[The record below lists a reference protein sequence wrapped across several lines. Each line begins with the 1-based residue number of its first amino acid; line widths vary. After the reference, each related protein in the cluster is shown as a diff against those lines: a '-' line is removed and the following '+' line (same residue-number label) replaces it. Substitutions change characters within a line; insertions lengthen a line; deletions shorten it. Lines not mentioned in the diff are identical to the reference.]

1 MVANVPHPGGAHHGA
16 IKATRRRRITMK
28 DEVITVMVLR
38 AGEFM
43 AEVKTIP
50 NELKAMQELVGGG
63 YFEIIRGEYMLPP
76 ALQNSVLAKYDIFVN
91 EEGIRR
97 GLEPNICLNP
107 EAALEKNYSNA
118 GLLFGDIFI
127 AGHDTEGDTVSI
139 DRFDIMP
146 LRWLL
151 ARHMLI
157 NKARKEAMQH
167 D

>member
-1 MVANVPHPGGAHHGA
+1 
-16 IKATRRRRITMK
+16 MK

-50 NELKAMQELVGGG
+50 HELEKMQELVGGC
-63 YFEIIRGEYMLPP
+63 FDIVRCEYMLPP

-91 EEGIRR
+91 DEGIIN

-107 EAALEKNYSNA
+107 EAALKKDYDNA

-127 AGHDTEGDTVSI
+127 AGHDTEGDIISI

-146 LRWLL
+146 LRWIL
-151 ARHMLI
+151 ARHMLM
-157 NKARKEAMQH
+157 NKRRKEAMQH

>member
-1 MVANVPHPGGAHHGA
+1 MELSRLPD
-16 IKATRRRRITMK
+16 RRKRKMK

-43 AEVKTIP
+43 PEVKTIP
-50 NELKAMQELVGGG
+50 NELGKMQELVGGG

-91 EEGIRR
+91 DEGIIN
-97 GLEPNICLNP
+97 GLDPNICLNP
-107 EAALEKNYSNA
+107 EAALNKDYDNA

-151 ARHMLI
+151 AKHMLM

>member
-1 MVANVPHPGGAHHGA
+1 
-16 IKATRRRRITMK
+16 MK
-28 DEVITVMVLR
+28 DEVIAVMVLR

-43 AEVKTIP
+43 PEVKTIP

-107 EAALEKNYSNA
+107 EAALEKDYDNA

-139 DRFDIMP
+139 NRFDIMP

>member
-1 MVANVPHPGGAHHGA
+1 
-16 IKATRRRRITMK
+16 MK

-43 AEVKTIP
+43 PEVKTIP

-63 YFEIIRGEYMLPP
+63 YFDIVRGEYMLPP
-76 ALQNSVLAKYDIFVN
+76 ALENSVLTKYDIFVN
-91 EEGIRR
+91 DEGIIN
-97 GLEPNICLNP
+97 GLEPNICLNL
-107 EAALEKNYSNA
+107 EAALAKDYDNA
-118 GLLFGDIFI
+118 VLLFGDIFI

-139 DRFDIMP
+139 NRSDIIP
-146 LRWLL
+146 LHWLL

>member
-1 MVANVPHPGGAHHGA
+1 
-16 IKATRRRRITMK
+16 MK
-28 DEVITVMVLR
+28 DEQITVMILR

-50 NELKAMQELVGGG
+50 NELGKMQELVGGG
-63 YFEIIRGEYMLPP
+63 YFEIIRGEYMLPA

-91 EEGIRR
+91 DEGIIN
-97 GLEPNICLNP
+97 GLDPNICLNP
-107 EAALEKNYSNA
+107 EAALNKDYENA

-151 ARHMLI
+151 AKHMLM

>member
-1 MVANVPHPGGAHHGA
+1 
-16 IKATRRRRITMK
+16 MK

-38 AGEFM
+38 ANEFM

-50 NELKAMQELVGGG
+50 NELKAMQELVGGC
-63 YFEIIRGEYMLPP
+63 FDIIRGEYMLPP
-76 ALQNSVLAKYDIFVN
+76 ALENSVLAKYDIFVN
-91 EEGIRR
+91 DEGIIN

-107 EAALEKNYSNA
+107 EAALNKDYDNA

-151 ARHMLI
+151 ARHMLM
-157 NKARKEAMQH
+157 NKTRKEAMQH

>member
-1 MVANVPHPGGAHHGA
+1 
-16 IKATRRRRITMK
+16 MK

-50 NELKAMQELVGGG
+50 HELGKMQELVGGC
-63 YFEIIRGEYMLPP
+63 FDIVRGEYMLPP
-76 ALQNSVLAKYDIFVN
+76 ALQNSILAKYDIFVN
-91 EEGIRR
+91 DEGIIN

-107 EAALEKNYSNA
+107 EAALAKDYDNA
-118 GLLFGDIFI
+118 GLLFGDILI

-139 DRFDIMP
+139 NRFDIMP

-151 ARHMLI
+151 ARHMLM
-157 NKARKEAMQH
+157 NKARKKAMQH

>member
-1 MVANVPHPGGAHHGA
+1 
-16 IKATRRRRITMK
+16 MK

-38 AGEFM
+38 ANEFM

-50 NELKAMQELVGGG
+50 NELEKMQELVGGC
-63 YFEIIRGEYMLPP
+63 FDIVHGEYMLPP

-91 EEGIRR
+91 DEGIIR

-107 EAALEKNYSNA
+107 PNNCLNPEAALKKDYDNA

-146 LRWLL
+146 LR
-151 ARHMLI
+151 
-157 NKARKEAMQH
+157 
-167 D
+167 

>member
-1 MVANVPHPGGAHHGA
+1 MVANVPHSGVAHHGA
-16 IKATRRRRITMK
+16 IKATRRRRIKMK
-28 DEVITVMVLR
+28 DEIITVMILR

-50 NELKAMQELVGGG
+50 HELKAMQELVGGC
-63 YFEIIRGEYMLPP
+63 FDIVRGEYMLPP

-91 EEGIRR
+91 DEGIMK
-97 GLEPNICLNP
+97 GLEPNVCLNP
-107 EAALEKNYSNA
+107 EAALEKDYDKA
-118 GLLFGDIFI
+118 GLLFGDLFI

-151 ARHMLI
+151 ARHMLM
-157 NKARKEAMQH
+157 NKSRKDAMQH

>member
-1 MVANVPHPGGAHHGA
+1 MAANVPHPGGAHHGA

-50 NELKAMQELVGGG
+50 NELKSMQELVGGG

>member
-1 MVANVPHPGGAHHGA
+1 
-16 IKATRRRRITMK
+16 MK
-28 DEVITVMVLR
+28 DEQITVMIVR

-50 NELKAMQELVGGG
+50 HELGKMQELVGGG
-63 YFEIIRGEYMLPP
+63 YFEIIRGEYMLPS

-91 EEGIRR
+91 DEGIIN
-97 GLEPNICLNP
+97 GLDPNICLNP
-107 EAALEKNYSNA
+107 EAALNKDYDNA

-139 DRFDIMP
+139 DKFDIMP

>member
-1 MVANVPHPGGAHHGA
+1 
-16 IKATRRRRITMK
+16 MK

-38 AGEFM
+38 TNEFI

-50 NELKAMQELVGGG
+50 NELGKMQELVGGG
-63 YFEIIRGEYMLPP
+63 YFDIIRGEYMLPP
-76 ALQNSVLAKYDIFVN
+76 ALLLAKYDIFVN
-91 EEGIRR
+91 DDGIIN

-107 EAALEKNYSNA
+107 EAALKKDYDNA

-139 DRFDIMP
+139 NRFDIMP

-151 ARHMLI
+151 ARHMLM

>member
-1 MVANVPHPGGAHHGA
+1 
-16 IKATRRRRITMK
+16 MK

-43 AEVKTIP
+43 PEVKTIP
-50 NELKAMQELVGGG
+50 HELEKMQELVGGC
-63 YFEIIRGEYMLPP
+63 FDIVRGEYMLPP

-91 EEGIRR
+91 DEGIIN
-97 GLEPNICLNP
+97 GLESNICLNP
-107 EAALEKNYSNA
+107 EAALKKDYDNA

-146 LRWLL
+146 LRWIL
-151 ARHMLI
+151 ARHMLM
-157 NKARKEAMQH
+157 NKSRKEAMQH

>member
-1 MVANVPHPGGAHHGA
+1 
-16 IKATRRRRITMK
+16 MK

-43 AEVKTIP
+43 PEVKTIP
-50 NELKAMQELVGGG
+50 HELEKMQELVGGC
-63 YFEIIRGEYMLPP
+63 FDIVRGEYMLPP

-91 EEGIRR
+91 DEGIIN

-107 EAALEKNYSNA
+107 EAALKKDYDNA

-127 AGHDTEGDTVSI
+127 AGHDGEGDTVSI

-151 ARHMLI
+151 ARHMLM
-157 NKARKEAMQH
+157 NKSRKEAMQH

>member
-1 MVANVPHPGGAHHGA
+1 
-16 IKATRRRRITMK
+16 MK

-50 NELKAMQELVGGG
+50 NELEKMQELVGGC
-63 YFEIIRGEYMLPP
+63 FDIVRGEYMLPP

-91 EEGIRR
+91 DEGIML

-107 EAALEKNYSNA
+107 EAALKKDYGDA

-139 DRFDIMP
+139 NRFDIMP
-146 LRWLL
+146 LRWIL

>member
-1 MVANVPHPGGAHHGA
+1 
-16 IKATRRRRITMK
+16 MK

-38 AGEFM
+38 SNEFM

-50 NELKAMQELVGGG
+50 NELGKMQELVGGG

-97 GLEPNICLNP
+97 VLDRNSCLNA

-118 GLLFGDIFI
+118 GLLFGGMFI

-139 DRFDIMP
+139 DRFDIRP

-157 NKARKEAMQH
+157 NKDRKEAMQH